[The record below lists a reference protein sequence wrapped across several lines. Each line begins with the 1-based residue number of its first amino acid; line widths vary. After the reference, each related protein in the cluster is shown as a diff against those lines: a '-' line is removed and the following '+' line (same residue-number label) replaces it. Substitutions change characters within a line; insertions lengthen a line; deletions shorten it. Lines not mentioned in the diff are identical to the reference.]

1 MRKGS
6 KLGSHDLS
14 FTQVRDRLT
23 VMVAVDLAYKI
34 LGVPLYHYTHRA
46 TDIWES
52 GLVVG
57 LRTTAN
63 DNGYKFQVSGQRG
76 ATGLVTEGTKPSRN
90 VAPPNALPATHW
102 NRRELDG
109 PWINTQDGR
118 IIPPR
123 VTSGQVEA
131 NPAAGGHK
139 VNARRFSLSCDV
151 QISLWYDDRVG
162 WLGLSSDKGGSTI
175 QYERQI

>member
-14 FTQVRDRLT
+14 FTQVSDRLT
-23 VMVAVDLAYKI
+23 VTVAVDLAYKI
-34 LGVPLYHYTHRA
+34 LSVPLYRYTHRA

-57 LRTTAN
+57 LRATTN
-63 DNGYKFQVSGQRG
+63 DNGDKFQVSSQRG
-76 ATGLVTEGTKPSRN
+76 ATGSVTEGTKSPRYVS
-90 VAPPNALPATHW
+90 PPNALPATHW

-109 PWINTQDGR
+109 PWINTRDGR

-123 VTSGQVEA
+123 VTPGRVEA
-131 NPAAGGHK
+131 IPAASGHK
-139 VNARRFSLSCDV
+139 VNRRRFSLSCDV
-151 QISLWYDDRVG
+151 QLSLWYDDRIG
-162 WLGLSSDKGGSTI
+162 WLGLSSDKGGFTI
-175 QYERQI
+175 RYECQI